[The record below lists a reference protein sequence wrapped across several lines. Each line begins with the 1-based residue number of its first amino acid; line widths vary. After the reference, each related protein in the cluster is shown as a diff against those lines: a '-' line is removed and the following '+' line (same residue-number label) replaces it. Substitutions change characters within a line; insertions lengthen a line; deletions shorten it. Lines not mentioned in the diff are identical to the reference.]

1 MRRLSVFPVIV
12 TALLALLALLAAA
25 CGSERPQ
32 DVTSAAPAKKVVT
45 EKDYDSNRFSDPT
58 RVDNQWFPL
67 KPGMQ
72 FTLEGSAIEDERR
85 VTRRVVFTVTDLT
98 KVIDGVRT
106 VVVWDR
112 DWSQGRLVEAELA
125 FFAQDDDGN
134 VWHLGQFPA
143 EYEDG
148 EFVGAPAWFAGLDGA
163 KAGLAM
169 RVEPRVGTSEYSQG
183 LAPKAE
189 YADRAKVHKTLQE
202 SCVAAGCYQDVLV
215 TEEWDAADPAAR
227 QLKYYARGVGNLR
240 VGWLGRD
247 EEQEVLSLVNLTQ
260 LSPQALAA
268 ASAEALRLERFA
280 YRTSKGLYGRT
291 APAERPAPTAP
302 TPTP

>member
-1 MRRLSVFPVIV
+1 MRRLRVLPVV
-12 TALLALLALLAAA
+12 ATLLLALLAAA
-25 CGSERPQ
+25 CGTERPQ
-32 DVTSAAPAKKVVT
+32 PAVSPAAATRKVVT
-45 EKDYDSNRFSDPT
+45 EEDYDLNRFSDPT

-67 KPGMQ
+67 EPGRQ
-72 FTLEGSAIEDERR
+72 FTLEGSAIQDERR

-134 VWHLGQFPA
+134 VWHLGQYPA

-148 EFVGAPAWFAGLDGA
+148 EFVDAPAWIAGLDGA

-169 RVEPRVGTSEYSQG
+169 RVEPRVGTPEYSQG
-183 LAPKAE
+183 LGPAVE
-189 YADRAKVHKTLQE
+189 YADRAKVHTTLEE

-215 TEEWDAADPAAR
+215 TQEWDAADPAAR
-227 QLKYYARGVGNLR
+227 QLKYYARGVGNFR
-240 VGWLGRD
+240 VGWTGRD
-247 EEQEVLSLVNLTQ
+247 QEQEVLSLVNLTR
-260 LSPQALAA
+260 LSPQALTA
-268 ASAEALRLERFA
+268 ASTQALRLERFA

-291 APAERPAPTAP
+291 APAERPAAAAP
-302 TPTP
+302 TPPP

>member
-1 MRRLSVFPVIV
+1 MRRLRVFPVLV
-12 TALLALLALLAAA
+12 TLLLALLAAA
-25 CGSERPQ
+25 CGTERPQ
-32 DVTSAAPAKKVVT
+32 DTTPAAPTKVVT
-45 EKDYDSNRFSDPT
+45 EKDYDPNRFSDPT

-72 FTLEGSAIEDERR
+72 YTLEGSAIEDERR

-106 VVVWDR
+106 AVVWDR
-112 DWSQGRLVEAELA
+112 DWSQDRLVEAELA

-148 EFVGAPAWFAGLDGA
+148 EFVDAPAWIAGLEGA

-169 RVEPRVGTSEYSQG
+169 RVEPRVETSEYSQG

-189 YADRAKVHKTLQE
+189 YADRGKVHEMLSE
-202 SCVAAGCYQDVLV
+202 SCVAFGCYQDVLV
-215 TEEWDAADPAAR
+215 IEEWDAADPAAR
-227 QLKYYARGVGNLR
+227 QLKYYARGVGNFR
-240 VGWLGRD
+240 VGWQGRD

-280 YRTSKGLYGRT
+280 YRASKSLYGRT

-302 TPTP
+302 TSSP

>member
-1 MRRLSVFPVIV
+1 MRRLRVFPVV
-12 TALLALLALLAAA
+12 ATLLLAA
-25 CGSERPQ
+25 CGTERPQ
-32 DVTSAAPAKKVVT
+32 DATPAAEAKKVVT
-45 EKDYDSNRFSDPT
+45 EKDYDRNRFSEPT
-58 RVDNQWFPL
+58 MVDNQWFPL

-72 FTLEGSAIEDERR
+72 FSFQGTAVEDERR

-98 KVIDGVRT
+98 KVIDGVHT

-148 EFVGAPAWFAGLDGA
+148 EFVDAPAWLAGLDGA
-163 KAGLAM
+163 KAGVAM
-169 RVEPRVGTSEYSQG
+169 RAEPRVGTSEYSQG
-183 LAPKAE
+183 LGPEAE
-189 YADRAKVHKTLQE
+189 YADRAKVSKMLAE

-215 TEEWDAADPAAR
+215 TEEWDAAEPAAR
-227 QLKYYARGVGNLR
+227 QLKYYARGVGNFR
-240 VGWLGRD
+240 VGWTGRD

-280 YRTSKGLYGRT
+280 YRASKDLYGRT
-291 APAERPAPTAP
+291 APAERPTTTAP
-302 TPTP
+302 TPAP

>member
-1 MRRLSVFPVIV
+1 MRRLRVLPVMV
-12 TALLALLALLAAA
+12 TLLLAAA
-25 CGSERPQ
+25 CGTERPQ
-32 DVTSAAPAKKVVT
+32 LEVNPAAGAKKVVT
-45 EKDYDSNRFSDPT
+45 EKDYDPNRFSEPT
-58 RVDNQWFPL
+58 TVDNPWFPL
-67 KPGMQ
+67 TPGMRY
-72 FTLEGSAIEDERR
+72 TLVGSAIEDERR

-134 VWHLGQFPA
+134 VWHLGQYPA

-148 EFVGAPAWFAGLDGA
+148 EFVGAPAWLAGLDGA

-169 RVEPRVGTSEYSQG
+169 RVEPRVGTSDYSQG

-189 YADRAKVHKTLQE
+189 YADRAKVHQTLQE
-202 SCVAAGCYQDVLV
+202 SCVAAGCYHDVLV

-227 QLKYYARGVGNLR
+227 QLKYYASGVGNFR
-240 VGWLGRD
+240 VGWTGRD
-247 EEQEVLSLVNLTQ
+247 EEQEVLSLVDLTR
-260 LSPQALAA
+260 LSPQALAT
-268 ASAEALRLERFA
+268 ASTEALRLERFA
-280 YRTSKGLYGRT
+280 YRVSKGLYGRT
-291 APAERPAPTAP
+291 APAERPAAAP
-302 TPTP
+302 SP

>member
-1 MRRLSVFPVIV
+1 MRRLRVFPVMV
-12 TALLALLALLAAA
+12 TLLLALLAAA
-25 CGSERPQ
+25 CGTERPQ
-32 DVTSAAPAKKVVT
+32 LEVKPAAGTKKVVT
-45 EKDYDSNRFSDPT
+45 EKDFDPNRFSDPT
-58 RVDNQWFPL
+58 TVDNQWFPL
-67 KPGMQ
+67 APGMQ
-72 FTLEGSAIEDERR
+72 YTLEGSAIEDERR

-134 VWHLGQFPA
+134 VWHLGQYPA

-148 EFVGAPAWFAGLDGA
+148 EFAGAPAWFAGLDGA

-169 RVEPRVGTSEYSQG
+169 RVEPRVGTSDYSQG

-202 SCVAAGCYQDVLV
+202 SCVAAGCYHDVLV
-215 TEEWDAADPAAR
+215 TEEWDAADPAAL
-227 QLKYYARGVGNLR
+227 QLKYYASGVGNFR
-240 VGWLGRD
+240 VGWTGLD
-247 EEQEVLSLVNLTQ
+247 EEQEVLSLVNLTR
-260 LSPQALAA
+260 LSPQALAT
-268 ASAEALRLERFA
+268 ASTEALRLERFA
-280 YRTSKGLYGRT
+280 YRASKGLYGRT
-291 APAERPAPTAP
+291 APAERLAAAPSP
-302 TPTP
+302 

>member
-1 MRRLSVFPVIV
+1 MRRLRVFPVMV
-12 TALLALLALLAAA
+12 TLLLALLAAA
-25 CGSERPQ
+25 CGTERPQ
-32 DVTSAAPAKKVVT
+32 LEGKPAAGTKKVVT
-45 EKDYDSNRFSDPT
+45 ERYYDPNRFADPT
-58 RVDNQWFPL
+58 TVDNRWFPL
-67 KPGMQ
+67 TPGMQ
-72 FTLEGSAIEDERR
+72 YTLEGSAIEDERR

-134 VWHLGQFPA
+134 VWHLGQYPA

-169 RVEPRVGTSEYSQG
+169 RVEPRVGTSDYSQG

-202 SCVAAGCYQDVLV
+202 SCVAAGCYHDVLV
-215 TEEWDAADPAAR
+215 TEEWDAADPAAL
-227 QLKYYARGVGNLR
+227 QLKYYASGVGNFR
-240 VGWLGRD
+240 VGWTGLD
-247 EEQEVLSLVNLTQ
+247 EEQEVLSLVNLIR
-260 LSPQALAA
+260 LSPQALAT
-268 ASAEALRLERFA
+268 ASTETLRLERFA
-280 YRTSKGLYGRT
+280 YRASKGLYGRT
-291 APAERPAPTAP
+291 APAERRAAAPSP
-302 TPTP
+302 

>member
-1 MRRLSVFPVIV
+1 MRRLRVLPVV
-12 TALLALLALLAAA
+12 ATLLLPLLAAA
-25 CGSERPQ
+25 CGTERPQ
-32 DVTSAAPAKKVVT
+32 LADSPAEATKKVVT
-45 EKDYDSNRFSDPT
+45 EKDYDLTGFSDPT
-58 RVDNQWFPL
+58 TVDNRWFPL
-67 KPGMQ
+67 KPGLQ
-72 FTLEGSAIEDERR
+72 YTLEGSAIEDERR

-134 VWHLGQFPA
+134 VWHLGQYPA

-148 EFVGAPAWFAGLDGA
+148 EFVGAPAWIAGLNGA

-169 RVEPRVGTSEYSQG
+169 RVEPRVGTSDYSQG

-202 SCVAAGCYQDVLV
+202 SCVAAGCYHDVLV

-227 QLKYYARGVGNLR
+227 QLKYYARGVGNVR
-240 VGWLGRD
+240 VDWTGRD
-247 EEQEVLSLVNLTQ
+247 EEQEVLSLVNLTR

-268 ASAEALRLERFA
+268 ASTEALRLERFA
-280 YRTSKGLYGRT
+280 YRASKGLYGRT
-291 APAERPAPTAP
+291 APAKRPAAAP
-302 TPTP
+302 SP

>member
-1 MRRLSVFPVIV
+1 MRRLRVFPAMV
-12 TALLALLALLAAA
+12 TLLALLAAA
-25 CGSERPQ
+25 CATERPQ
-32 DVTSAAPAKKVVT
+32 LAVGPAAATKKVVT
-45 EKDYDSNRFSDPT
+45 DKDYDPNRFSDPT
-58 RVDNQWFPL
+58 TVDNQWFPL
-67 KPGMQ
+67 TPGMQ
-72 FTLEGSAIEDERR
+72 YTLEGSAVADERR

-98 KVIDGVRT
+98 KMIDGVRT

-134 VWHLGQFPA
+134 VWHLGQYPA

-169 RVEPRVGTSEYSQG
+169 RVEPRVGTSDYSQG

-189 YADRAKVHKTLQE
+189 YADRAKVHTMLPE
-202 SCVAAGCYQDVLV
+202 SCVAAGCYHDVLV

-227 QLKYYARGVGNLR
+227 QLKYYAGGVGNFR
-240 VGWLGRD
+240 VGWTGRD
-247 EEQEVLSLVNLTQ
+247 EEQEVLSLVNLTR

-280 YRTSKGLYGRT
+280 YRASKGLYGRT
-291 APAERPAPTAP
+291 APAERPAAAP
-302 TPTP
+302 SP